1 MISYLKGII
10 RHQVQSSDEVFTS
23 DELNMLRLKI
33 SVLEY
38 LIVTDSACVTDHKGG
53 RVKQMQTLYY
63 KQIHTIRDERCV
75 VELFNYFFD
84 HITDRLTD
92 CTFRFD

>member
-1 MISYLKGII
+1 MILIANGFIVNVMISYLKGII

-38 LIVTDSACVTDHKGG
+38 LIVTDSACVTDYKGG

-63 KQIHTIRDERCV
+63 KQNPHDT
-75 VELFNYFFD
+75 
-84 HITDRLTD
+84 
-92 CTFRFD
+92 